1 MNLPIKIKD
10 YWTALEAAM
19 EYSLKVD
26 YPIYLFGILEGG
38 YTVDYQAG
46 AFSNEYL
53 IFKIFKGHAEGI
65 TE

>member
-26 YPIYLFGILEGG
+26 YPIYLLESLR
-38 YTVDYQAG
+38 VD
-46 AFSNEYL
+46 
-53 IFKIFKGHAEGI
+53 
-65 TE
+65 TP